1 MDDEGNEKA
10 PHDSIIQKEQYYKK
24 YGIDVE
30 DLGEGIV
37 ELALPAKFYTKYV
50 KLLPKYYQDFWHLL
64 KDSENI
70 APDAGLIITWRE
82 LGNLI
87 ARYEAYVKANPTQ
100 KELFCR
106 LQDDYKFLQ
115 YAFLFGLDN
124 TPISYD
130 DVHLDKD
137 VKKEWERFIKT
148 YPNSPTTPFAK
159 EMLQQKKFDDLEHMY
174 DKLTKFQETS
184 NYPLLKACPTKK

>member
-1 MDDEGNEKA
+1 M
-10 PHDSIIQKEQYYKK
+10 P
-24 YGIDVE
+24 
-30 DLGEGIV
+30 
-37 ELALPAKFYTKYV
+37 
-50 KLLPKYYQDFWHLL
+50 
-64 KDSENI
+64 
-70 APDAGLIITWRE
+70 
-82 LGNLI
+82 
-87 ARYEAYVKANPTQ
+87 
-100 KELFCR
+100 
-106 LQDDYKFLQ
+106 
-115 YAFLFGLDN
+115 FLFGLDN

-184 NYPLLKACPTKK
+184 NYPCLRLVPLINRGYVEVI